1 MAASSQPIMRL
12 LEIIGQRWT
21 LRILWEL
28 RDGPM
33 TFRVLRARCEGVSP
47 TVLNQRLGTLRD
59 AGFVANEPE
68 GYALTPMGL
77 ELGHQLL
84 ALGDWAKIWAARRKS
99 GDAPSTDQAS
109 A

>member
-1 MAASSQPIMRL
+1 MAGSSQPIMQL

-21 LRILWEL
+21 LRILWDL

-33 TFRVLRARCEGVSP
+33 TFRVLRARCEDVSP

-59 AGFVANEPE
+59 AGFVAKEPE

-77 ELGHQLL
+77 ELGRQLL
-84 ALGDWAKIWAARRKS
+84 ALGDWAKIWSARRD
-99 GDAPSTDQAS
+99 GGNAPGAD
-109 A
+109 